1 MFQSRFTTPYCH
13 FHYMNTP
20 MLTHVDPCLPRF
32 TTPHHKEG
40 FELFLDTIT
49 AMDDVWLVTS
59 WQVIIIVISIT
70 VIISIFISNT
80 SIIINNTRI
89 IVIIRRSSG
98 CEIPPPNRSSSPS
111 SLSTATIRP
120 DPRDVQ
126 VQR

>member
-1 MFQSRFTTPYCH
+1 MY
-13 FHYMNTP
+13 
-20 MLTHVDPCLPRF
+20 HVHTCLPRF

-59 WQVIIIVISIT
+59 WQVTIMVISIT

-80 SIIINNTRI
+80 SIIIINTSI
-89 IVIIRRSSG
+89 IVIITITRRSSG

-111 SLSTATIRP
+111 SLSTATIHT

>member
-1 MFQSRFTTPYCH
+1 MF
-13 FHYMNTP
+13 
-20 MLTHVDPCLPRF
+20 THVDPCLPRF

-59 WQVIIIVISIT
+59 WQVIIIVI
-70 VIISIFISNT
+70 ISIFISNT
-80 SIIINNTRI
+80 KIIIINTKIIIINTSI

-111 SLSTATIRP
+111 NLSTATIHT